1 MEFEV
6 THNSKMLLLN
16 DLTSTDTSKVI
27 NYSVGRTDPNKT

>member
-16 DLTSTDTSKVI
+16 DLASTDTSKVI
-27 NYSVGRTDPNKT
+27 NYSVGKTEPNKT